1 MELFDQIGIDIG
13 YVVLGIVG
21 FSLILLVLV
30 IVNSVKY
37 AKLKKRYE
45 SFMLGEDGKSLEKS
59 FSEKFQFIEELKGKT
74 KEIDGTL
81 EVMQNTLHHTY
92 QKIGIVKYDAFKE
105 MGGELSF
112 ALALLTDMND
122 GFIIN
127 SMHSSREGCFTYIK
141 EIKAGACDIILAEE
155 EKKALEMAKNY
166 K

>member
-1 MELFDQIGIDIG
+1 MELFNQIGIDVG
-13 YVVLGIVG
+13 YVVLGIMG
-21 FSLILLVLV
+21 FALILLVLV

-37 AKLKKRYE
+37 SKLKKRYE
-45 SFMLGEDGKSLEKS
+45 AFMLGEDGKSLEKN
-59 FSEKFQFIEELKGKT
+59 FSEKFQFIEELKDKT

-81 EVMQNTLHHTY
+81 DKMQNTLHHTY

-105 MGGELSF
+105 TGGELSF

-141 EIKAGACDIILAEE
+141 EIKAGECDIILAEE
-155 EKKALEMAKNY
+155 ERKALEMAKNY